1 MKLYQLGLLVTDGLQ
16 PGTLDEMTLQAIAS
30 FQQRMNEQYDL
41 NLPGIDPT
49 NPDAI
54 IDTQTL
60 QAIQQA
66 TPDMFAE

>member
-1 MKLYQLGLLVTDGLQ
+1 
-16 PGTLDEMTLQAIAS
+16 MTLQAIAS

-60 QAIQQA
+60 QVIQQA